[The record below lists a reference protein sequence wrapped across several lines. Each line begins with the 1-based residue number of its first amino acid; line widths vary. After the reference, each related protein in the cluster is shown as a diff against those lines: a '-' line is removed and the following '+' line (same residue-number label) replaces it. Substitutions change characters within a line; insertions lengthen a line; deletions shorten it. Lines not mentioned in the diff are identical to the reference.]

1 MGVDDI
7 HAHLNPTMTLSL
19 IFVVWSATMQFP
31 TFKSI
36 NSVFVGDLS
45 CDLSVSTSAC
55 KKTHLV
61 WVVQHWW
68 YIAEQWYIDWIR
80 INLNKTYCIDPWWLE
95 HACISFLLGIVHW
108 LPSNL
113 HVKLY
118 CDVDSGASFN
128 DVHLKLHS
136 AFEVRKWSSYL
147 SRRNIDDCLFRYKT
161 R

>member
-7 HAHLNPTMTLSL
+7 HAHLNPTITLSL

-31 TFKSI
+31 TFESI

-45 CDLSVSTSAC
+45 CDLSVFTSAC
-55 KKTHLV
+55 KKIHLV

-68 YIAEQWYIDWIR
+68 YIAEQWYIDWIEWTSTKHVV
-80 INLNKTYCIDPWWLE
+80 LIDPWWLE
-95 HACISFLLGIVHW
+95 HACISFLLAIVHW

-118 CDVDSGASFN
+118 CDASFN
-128 DVHLKLHS
+128 YVNLKLHS
-136 AFEVRKWSSYL
+136 AFKVRKWSSYL
-147 SRRNIDDCLFRYKT
+147 SRHNINDCLLGYKT